1 MKLTRIALTASLLAA
16 LCAGVVYAWQSQSAK
31 PAPLAAYAPAGAL
44 LSIESPNF
52 AALLNTWTSS
62 PEQKRWLASG
72 DYAGFSRSRL
82 FDRLGQAQDEFA
94 TTAGLPPD
102 IRFLHQIAG
111 NDSLLAWYDIGNLE
125 FLYITH
131 LPPGEA
137 AHTPLLALRAN
148 FESRQAGDTTFYVRT
163 TTDPAHTVAFA
174 VQGNYLLLA
183 TREDLLAGAL
193 QLMQHSG
200 DRTLLHDSWYSG
212 TDTDTDNRPSDLRMS
227 LNLTAIVRSPY
238 FRSYWVQRNIT
249 ETKQY
254 TASRSDLYRTAT
266 DLREERTLIAAQ
278 PENEPPSADLSSV
291 LDYLPANI
299 GVYRAQALPSVNEVL
314 AQLDDK
320 LITRATTT
328 VSDTRI
334 APVASLSTPI
344 SGDASDLDERIDTLP
359 ATTPSH
365 AVTLTPLRNLLTSA
379 VPTAMLTFATAT
391 QSGSNAHSSP
401 FLSIHTAVV
410 LTSATAWD
418 ATALQHSLN
427 ETLLPQFSINGSSL
441 TWTQQHNASTDW
453 YSLSGPQ
460 HLVFAV
466 RDKSVILCSDE
477 STLLQ
482 LLAAYA
488 SASHTPRTASVIAGF
503 SHTAERTPYLHLTA
517 TLGHNAT
524 PAQPGEDKPPP
535 FFSGNIASLNDTFRD
550 LDTETFTESTTHNHT
565 IHQTVLYQ
573 WKH

>member
-1 MKLTRIALTASLLAA
+1 MKLSRIALSASLFIT

-31 PAPLAAYAPAGAL
+31 PTSLAAYAPSGAL

-52 AALLNTWTSS
+52 AALLNAWTNS

-94 TTAGLPPD
+94 ITAGLAPD

-111 NDSLLAWYDIGNLE
+111 SDSLLAWYDIGNLE
-125 FLYITH
+125 FLYITR

-148 FESRQAGDTTFYVRT
+148 FESRQAGNTTFYVRT
-163 TTDPAHTVAFA
+163 TADPARTVAFA
-174 VQGNYLLLA
+174 VQGDYLLLA
-183 TREDLLAGAL
+183 TREDLIANAL
-193 QLMQHSG
+193 QLMQHPG
-200 DRTLLHDSWYSG
+200 DRTLLHDAWYSA
-212 TDTDTDNRPSDLRMS
+212 TNSATNNKPSDLRMS
-227 LNLTAIVRSPY
+227 LNLTKIVRSPY

-254 TASRSDLYRTAT
+254 TAARSDLYRTA
-266 DLREERTLIAAQ
+266 DALREERTLITAQ
-278 PENEPPSADLSSV
+278 PENEPPSTNLSSV

-299 GVYRAQALPSVNEVL
+299 GVYRAQAQPSVDEVL
-314 AQLDDK
+314 SQLDDK
-320 LITRATTT
+320 LLTRASTT
-328 VSDTRI
+328 VVDTRT
-334 APVASLSTPI
+334 APIASLSTPT

-365 AVTLTPLRNLLTSA
+365 AATLMPLRNLFAGLS
-379 VPTAMLTFATAT
+379 PTAMLTFSTAT
-391 QSGSNAHSSP
+391 QPQATASTTP
-401 FLSIHTAVV
+401 FLNIHTAIV
-410 LTSATAWD
+410 LSSASAWD
-418 ATALQHSLN
+418 PTSLQQAL
-427 ETLLPQFSINGSSL
+427 TTKLLPQLSVNGSSL
-441 TWTQQHNASTDW
+441 TWTPQHDTNSTW

-466 RDKSVILCSDE
+466 QGNSVILCSDE

-482 LLAAYA
+482 LLSANA
-488 SASHTPRTASVIAGF
+488 SATHTPRVALVVTGF
-503 SHTAERTPYLHLTA
+503 NHTAERAPYLHLTGM
-517 TLGHNAT
+517 LDHNAT
-524 PAQPGEDKPPP
+524 HAQPGEDAPPP
-535 FFSGNIASLNDTFRD
+535 FFSGNIASLSDTFRD
-550 LDTETFTESTTHNHT
+550 LDTETFTESTAPDHT
-565 IHQTVLYQ
+565 LHQTVLYQ